1 MTRTVLSVVVLG
13 ALFLGGLA
21 VPGHGQEARPK
32 EQPKQADPKAD
43 AEKTKA
49 IMRKK
54 VEHSQKILEAL
65 ALNDLEAAGKNA
77 EALIQLR
84 KDPLFKT
91 IKTPEYELW
100 SDEFTRSAEGV
111 SKAAKDKNLEAAK
124 LHYLGMTMS
133 CFHCHAYTRDQRKKI
148 D

>member
-1 MTRTVLSVVVLG
+1 
-13 ALFLGGLA
+13 
-21 VPGHGQEARPK
+21 
-32 EQPKQADPKAD
+32 

-65 ALNDLEAAGKNA
+65 ALNDLEAAGKHA

-111 SKAAKDKNLEAAK
+111 VKGAKDKNLEAAK
-124 LHYLGMTMS
+124 LNYLGMTMS